1 MKLNYRIVSLLLT
14 LTTIISHDCYSQTYT
29 GTIIS
34 VTDGDT
40 YIFQTEHGSLKI
52 RSEGIDAPETVQPY
66 GKEATAFMEQYLNK
80 EALVIANG
88 LDRYGRTIGTLIID
102 EEDINLSMLQS
113 GLAWF
118 YKAYSDNIEYQEAD
132 STARALNQGLW
143 AEDAPVPPWQWRNKR
158 EKFPGPELSE
168 TQVIICTSKSSYTYH
183 KYYCQGLKRCK
194 SEMKVVN
201 LKEAKGAGRKEC
213 GWCY

>member
-1 MKLNYRIVSLLLT
+1 MKPNYLIVLLIFT
-14 LTTIISHDCYSQTYT
+14 LTSLINHACLAQTYT

-66 GKEATAFMEQYLNK
+66 GEEATVFMEQYLNI
-80 EALVIANG
+80 EAKLITSG
-88 LDRYGRTIGTLIID
+88 TDRYGRTIGTLFIGGV
-102 EEDINLSMLQS
+102 EINLAMLQS

-118 YKAYSDNIEYQEAD
+118 YEAYSDNSDYKQAD
-132 STARALNQGLW
+132 STARALSLGLW
-143 AEDAPVPPWQWRNKR
+143 SEDTPTPPWQWRNKR

-168 TQVIICTSKSSYTYH
+168 TQVIICTSKNSYTYH

-194 SEMKVVN
+194 SEMKVVS
-201 LKEAKGAGRKEC
+201 LKEAKEKGRKEC